1 MKTIFVSGCL
11 GTVAIFTINELL
23 NKGYTVIGVDDCSCN
38 PYERVDEIIQ
48 SKNFHMYDTK
58 FYNEENLFE
67 KYSIDAIL
75 HLASKTVA
83 SESFKDPETYC
94 NVNIGYTARL
104 LKFAQTYN
112 VKRFVFESSS
122 AVYGNDNMPPNM
134 ERDKLDPCS
143 IYGITKYASEMLIN
157 NYYKQYELETI
168 NLRCYNIFA
177 PIHYHNVNSIIPMFA
192 LKILNNERI
201 TLHNMGRPKRQFV
214 HIDNIVH
221 ANVLALETTNED
233 CYGQSF
239 NISTTDVPMSLLD
252 LVKMLYRELNMEENY
267 ILSEYVSDGDILLN
281 WGHIRQAT
289 DVLGYRV
296 QKNMYDGIMDYLHWF
311 KTEYMR

>member
-23 NKGYTVIGVDDCSCN
+23 RKGYTVIGVDDCSCN
-38 PYERVDEIIQ
+38 PYERRTEIIE
-48 SKNFHMYDTK
+48 STNFHMYDSK

-122 AVYGNDNMPPNM
+122 AVYGNDTMPPNM

-157 NYYKQYELETI
+157 NYYKQYGLETI

-177 PIHYHNVNSIIPMFA
+177 PIHYYNINSIIPMFA

-221 ANVLALETTNED
+221 ANVLALETTNEE

-239 NISTTDVPMSLLD
+239 NISTSDVPMSLLD
-252 LVKMLYRELNMEENY
+252 LVKMLYRELHIDENY
-267 ILSEYVSDGDILLN
+267 ILSEYISDGDILLN
-281 WGHIRQAT
+281 WGHIRKAT
-289 DVLGYRV
+289 DILGYRV

>member
-1 MKTIFVSGCL
+1 MKTVFVSGCL

-23 NKGYTVIGVDDCSCN
+23 HKGYSVIGVDDCSCN
-38 PYERVDEIIQ
+38 PYERVDEIIH
-48 SKNFHMYDTK
+48 STNFHMYDSK
-58 FYNEENLFE
+58 FYNEEKLFE

-122 AVYGNDNMPPNM
+122 AVYGNNITPPNP
-134 ERDKLDPCS
+134 ENIILDPCS

-157 NYYKQYELETI
+157 NYHKQYGLETI

-177 PIHYHNVNSIIPMFA
+177 PIHYHNINSIIPMFA
-192 LKILNNERI
+192 LKILNDEPI
-201 TLHNMGRPKRQFV
+201 TLHNFGRPKRQFV

-221 ANVLALETTNED
+221 ANILALETTNEE

-239 NISTTDVPMSLLD
+239 NISTADVPMSLLD
-252 LVKMLYRELNMEENY
+252 LVKMLYRELDVKENY
-267 ILSEYVSDGDILLN
+267 TLTNYVSDGDILVN

-289 DVLGYRV
+289 DVLGYKV
-296 QKNMYDGIMDYLHWF
+296 QKNMYDGIIDYIKWF
-311 KTEYMR
+311 KLEYMS

>member
-1 MKTIFVSGCL
+1 MKTVFVSGCV

-23 NKGYTVIGVDDCSCN
+23 KKGYTVIGVDDCSCN
-38 PYERVDEIIQ
+38 PYERRDEIIQ
-48 SKNFHMYDTK
+48 STNFHMYDSK
-58 FYNEENLFE
+58 FYNEEQLFQQY
-67 KYSIDAIL
+67 KIDAIL

-94 NVNIGYTARL
+94 NVNIGYTAKL
-104 LKFAQTYN
+104 LKLAQQYD

-122 AVYGNDNMPPNM
+122 AVYGNDNVPPNK
-134 ERDKLDPCS
+134 ESDKIDPNS
-143 IYGITKYASEMLIN
+143 IYGITKYASEMLVN
-157 NYYKQYELETI
+157 NYHKQYGLETI

-177 PIHYHNVNSIIPMFA
+177 PIHYHNLNSIIPTFA
-192 LKILNNERI
+192 LKILHNEKI